1 MTAWLAVGMV
11 VAALPLVLA
20 VSWAMQRRMTGRF
33 VGCLVAS
40 LVGAAGL
47 AALLGTIGAHL
58 TYDPRETGP
67 IGNWSALVGLVIGSG
82 AGWIAG
88 AVAAPA
94 VFLRLLGVRV
104 DAARL
109 LVGVV
114 SGSVVSGVL
123 FWVLEMMRF
132 GEGPSVWPTR
142 ALMVLS
148 SSATFAALVLASREP
163 LEQQPTA

>member
-1 MTAWLAVGMV
+1 
-11 VAALPLVLA
+11 
-20 VSWAMQRRMTGRF
+20 
-33 VGCLVAS
+33 
-40 LVGAAGL
+40 
-47 AALLGTIGAHL
+47 
-58 TYDPRETGP
+58 
-67 IGNWSALVGLVIGSG
+67 
-82 AGWIAG
+82 
-88 AVAAPA
+88 

-163 LEQQPTA
+163 LEQQPTG